1 MAGHRSDMMKLIK
14 LAKKHGCTAERT
26 GSGHWKIVCPNGSTL
41 TASFSPSRPGAYRDT
56 IKALRKAGVP
66 L

>member
-14 LAKKHGCTAERT
+14 RAKKNGCSAERT
-26 GSGHWKIVCPNGSTL
+26 GSGHWRITTPSNQVII
-41 TASFSPSRPGAYRDT
+41 ASFSPSNPGAYRDT
-56 IKALRKAGVP
+56 IRDLRRAGVE

>member
-14 LAKKHGCTAERT
+14 KAKSKGCAVERS
-26 GSGHWKIVCPNGSTL
+26 GSGHWRITTPDGT
-41 TASFSPSRPGAYRDT
+41 TIYASFSPTRAGAYRDT
-56 IKALRKAGVP
+56 IRDLRKAGVP